1 MKGWPVSLVFLMA
14 LPAMGATPKSPS
26 ELLAASPAAD
36 WRKPDP
42 ANTLYMEL
50 PSGRVVIE
58 LAPDFAPQ
66 HVANIRTL
74 VKAKWFD
81 AGASVYRLQDNYV
94 AQWGDATEK
103 KPLGDA
109 KKNVPAEFTRPI
121 QGMPTFTK
129 LPDRD
134 TYADEAGYSQG
145 FPVARDLKTGRAW
158 LVHCYGM
165 VGAGRGNA
173 LDSGNGAELY
183 AIIGSAPR
191 LLDRN
196 VTMVGRVLR
205 GIEHLSSLKRGTKP
219 PLGFYEKPEDHTA
232 IKSVRFAADVPA
244 AERTNIEVLRTESA
258 TYTTLVQ
265 MRRNRKDDWW
275 AEPAGAVDVCN
286 SSAPVRDAK
295 AP

>member
-1 MKGWPVSLVFLMA
+1 MKVLPVLVFA
-14 LPAMGATPKSPS
+14 VAAGTAVAATPKNPG
-26 ELLAASPAAD
+26 ELLAASPATD

-42 ANTLYMEL
+42 DRTLYMEL

-81 AGASVYRLQDNYV
+81 EGASVYRLQDNYV

-103 KPLGDA
+103 KPLGEA

-121 QGMPTFTK
+121 AGMPTFTK

-134 TYADEAGYSQG
+134 TYADEAGYAAG
-145 FPVARDLKTGRAW
+145 FPVARDLKSGRAW

-165 VGAGRGNA
+165 VGAGRANE

-196 VTMVGRVLR
+196 VTLVGRVLR
-205 GIEHLSSLKRGTKP
+205 GIELLSSLKRGTKP
-219 PLGFYEKPEDHTA
+219 PLGFYEKPEDTTPIA
-232 IKSVRFAADVPA
+232 SVRFAADVS
-244 AERTNIEVLRTESA
+244 EDKRTNLEVLRTESA
-258 TYTTLVQ
+258 TYKALVE

-275 AEPAGAVDVCN
+275 KEPAGHVDVCN
-286 SSAPVRDAK
+286 SSAPVRDAR
-295 AP
+295 